1 MNSLIDRLST
11 DLKPVR
17 PALPPV
23 RATLLWVF
31 FSALGTLALFATVL
45 HFRTNWEAASA
56 RITFWLCLGS
66 LLATMTGCAAA
77 AIRSGL
83 PGRSRSARSELLG
96 PLAFAFFFG
105 SLAFDLFATPARGSA
120 LGASLL
126 VEGLDPR
133 SGMHCSFTV
142 MFLAIVPALLLA
154 WRLRTTAPT
163 EPRKAGLWA
172 GLAAGAA
179 GAFGLAFCCPSE
191 NPVHLLIWHGLPV
204 LALSLLGG
212 LIGQR
217 LLRW

>member
-17 PALPPV
+17 PALSPV

-31 FSALGTLALFATVL
+31 FTALSTLALFAAVL
-45 HFRTNWEAASA
+45 HFRTNWEGVSD
-56 RITFWLCLGS
+56 RVTFWIALSS
-66 LLATMTGCAAA
+66 LLATMFGCATV

-83 PGRSRSARSELLG
+83 PGRVRSATSELLG
-96 PLAFAFFFG
+96 PVAFAFFCG
-105 SLAFDLFATPARGSA
+105 SLAFDFFASPVQSSP

-126 VEGLDPR
+126 LKGLEPR
-133 SGMHCSFTV
+133 SGMHCSLTV
-142 MFLAIVPALLLA
+142 LFLAVLPALLLA
-154 WRLRTTAPT
+154 WRLRKTAPT
-163 EPRKAGLWA
+163 EPKQAGCWA

-204 LALSLLGG
+204 LSLALLGG
-212 LIGQR
+212 QFGQR
-217 LLRW
+217 LLKW